1 MANISLDIKANTQ
14 KALGEFKKLSRELDN
29 KFLVQGLKL
38 DVVKT
43 AFRDITRQFDS
54 AVSDQGFKAGETATQ
69 LRNNL
74 SANLVALKRFG
85 GEASNQL
92 SGQLQDITAT
102 LRAQGTIGA
111 EAYTA
116 AINNISFADFG
127 GTNAERKQQFKKLT
141 EEIAIFGQETADVYS
156 IPAAPDLAETLA
168 GDMSADD
175 AFEFG
180 SPMTNLINKVIRE
193 APGGLAELSSLSS
206 IQRTKLLETI
216 VDTFQEEESFI
227 KGKADL
233 EKSAPFL
240 RIRREIEGLFEPT
253 KGIFGALRE
262 ITIGKETTSLVQE
275 AAKLINTIFGRETG
289 IFAILNK
296 SLSDTFG
303 GFDVLGIIIQGTK
316 LLTFGLEKLGEFFG
330 SETFKSFL
338 EVFTPIQEAFEGV
351 LANGFSFNPS
361 SINEFIDQI
370 FASIQGLI
378 TNIGEFIKGID
389 GSKIGGIVSNLFDN
403 LVETVKVL
411 FGTISELIK
420 GIDAG
425 QLGGVIAS
433 ALDSLT
439 EILPSLI
446 SLLGTAL
453 GKAVEV
459 AASTFAQSSGGTKLA
474 LGALGTGLIADN
486 VTKFFTGG
494 EGIIGTVLG
503 GVKSALRKKFP
514 VLNGLLNKGENAVA
528 VRGSDE
534 QRWKLLYEKLDRI
547 IAKLGGGGGLLD
559 LFDPLKSRKPNPYR
573 SGSRFTPRLTGSP
586 NARLPGTSALPRLPG
601 AGGAPRLPGSNV
613 IPRRLPGVSPRNL
626 TNVTPGAPRGGG
638 GFGGPK
644 SIGGPIV
651 DVTAYAVDDVVGA
664 LPGASRGATTAARIA
679 PKILGAANTIG
690 KIATPLTLLI
700 GGIRAFQTITDK
712 EKTQREKTRGVTQ
725 IGAGVAGGL
734 AGGALGLKAGAAI
747 GSLFGPG
754 VGTAIGGGIGTLLGG
769 LLGAVAGEEAVKALS
784 DPIIDGITEFG
795 GAVGT
800 FFVGLWGGTTNFFGA
815 WGKSIADFFGK
826 EGPIQKTGAFAKK
839 LYEDLGGGI
848 STVWEGITDS
858 FTSITD
864 WFKEK
869 LDPITALLPG
879 GDTKSADG
887 KALGGAGRGLTL
899 VGENGPELVNLGSGS
914 VVTPQS
920 SFAGL
925 FGGGGGKGGVVNNNI
940 VVNINAPGAELFA
953 NEIADNVLEKMDEI
967 FENQKALG
975 VKTN

>member
-54 AVSDQGFKAGETATQ
+54 AVSDQGFKAGETAAQ

-74 SANLVALKRFG
+74 STNLIALKRFG
-85 GEASNQL
+85 SDASIQL
-92 SGQLQDITAT
+92 SKDLVGIAST
-102 LRAQGTIGA
+102 LRAQGVIGA

-116 AINNISFADFG
+116 ALRDISFAEFG
-127 GTNAERKQQFKKLT
+127 GTEAQRKEQFKKLT
-141 EEIAIFGQETADVYS
+141 KEIAIFGQDTADVYGEN
-156 IPAAPDLAETLA
+156 IVPDLSKILKGQT
-168 GDMSADD
+168 SAAD
-175 AFEFG
+175 AFGVG
-180 SPMTNLINKVIRE
+180 SATTNLINKIIRDS
-193 APGGLAELSSLSS
+193 GTGLSELSSISNV
-206 IQRTKLLETI
+206 QRTKLLETI
-216 VDTFQEEESFI
+216 VDTFKQEETFI
-227 KGKADL
+227 EGKADL
-233 EKSAPFL
+233 EKTAPFL

-262 ITIGKETTSLVQE
+262 ITIGDETTSLVQE
-275 AAKLINTIFGRETG
+275 AAKLINSIFGRKG

-296 SLSDTFG
+296 TLSDVFG
-303 GFDVLGIIIQGTK
+303 NFDVLGVIIRGTK
-316 LLTFGLEKLGEFFG
+316 LLTSGLEKLGEFFG

-338 EVFTPIQEAFEGV
+338 EIFIPIQEAFEGV
-351 LANGFSFNPS
+351 LASGFSFNPT

-370 FASIQGLI
+370 FASIRGLI

-403 LVETVKVL
+403 LVDTVKVL
-411 FGTISELIK
+411 FSTISELIK

-425 QLGGVIAS
+425 QLGGVIAA

-494 EGIIGTVLG
+494 EGILG
-503 GVKSALRKKFP
+503 ILKKAIIDKIPLVGALVKKT
-514 VLNGLLNKGENAVA
+514 EN
-528 VRGSDE
+528 VRAAKGSDQE
-534 QRWKLLYEKLDRI
+534 RWALLYTKLDEI
-547 IAKLGGGGGLLD
+547 IGKLGGGGGLLD
-559 LFDPLKSRKPNPYR
+559 LLNRGGRGGSRSPNLYR
-573 SGSRFTPRLTGSP
+573 SGSRFTPRLGGSRNLNLLRSGGGP
-586 NARLPGTSALPRLPG
+586 SLPGTGPRPLLPG
-601 AGGAPRLPGSNV
+601 AGPRP
-613 IPRRLPGVSPRNL
+613 RLPGVSPRNL
-626 TNVTPGAPRGGG
+626 VNVTPGGPRGGG
-638 GFGGPK
+638 GFGGPRG
-644 SIGGPIV
+644 IGGQIV

-664 LPGASRGATTAARIA
+664 LPGASRGTSTVARIA
-679 PKILGAANTIG
+679 PKILGAANVIG
-690 KIATPLTLLI
+690 KIAAPLTLLI
-700 GGIRAFQTITDK
+700 GGIRAFQTVTDK
-712 EKTQREKTRGVTQ
+712 EKSEREKTRGVTQ

-784 DPIIDGITEFG
+784 DPIIDGITDFSKAIG
-795 GAVGT
+795 G
-800 FFVGLWGGTTNFFGA
+800 FFVDLWKGTGNFFSG
-815 WGKSIADFFGK
+815 WGKSIMNFFGK

-839 LYEDLGGGI
+839 LYEDLGGSI
-848 STVWEGITDS
+848 STTWDNITGT
-858 FTSITD
+858 FKSITD
-864 WFKEK
+864 WLKEK
-869 LDPITALLPG
+869 TGPFADFLKGNTDGQGNPIEG
-879 GDTKSADG
+879 G

-925 FGGGGGKGGVVNNNI
+925 FGSGGGNGGVVNNI

-953 NEIADNVLEKMDEI
+953 NEIANNIIEKLDEVY
-967 FENQKALG
+967 ENEQALL
-975 VKTN
+975 VNTR

>member
-92 SGQLQDITAT
+92 SGQLTEIAAT

-116 AINNISFADFG
+116 ALKGISFAEFG
-127 GTNAERKQQFKKLT
+127 GTEAERKQQFKKLT
-141 EEIAIFGQETADVYS
+141 EEIAIFGQETADVYGQNVV
-156 IPAAPDLAETLA
+156 PDLTKILKGE
-168 GDMSADD
+168 MSAED
-175 AFEFG
+175 AFGIG
-180 SPMTNLINKVIRE
+180 SATTNLINDLIRSQ
-193 APGGLAELSSLSS
+193 GVGLSQLSS
-206 IQRTKLLETI
+206 ISNIERTKLLESI
-216 VDTFQEEESFI
+216 VSAFQEEESFI

-262 ITIGKETTSLVQE
+262 ITIGEETTSLVQE

-296 SLSDTFG
+296 SLSDTFE
-303 GFDVLGIIIQGTK
+303 GFDVLGVIIRGTK

-361 SINEFIDQI
+361 SINKFIDQI
-370 FASIQGLI
+370 FDSIQGLI

-425 QLGGVIAS
+425 QLGGVIAG

-459 AASTFAQSSGGTKLA
+459 AGSTFAQSSGGTKLA

-494 EGIIGTVLG
+494 EGILGILKKAIINKIPFIGKL
-503 GVKSALRKKFP
+503 VKKT
-514 VLNGLLNKGENAVA
+514 EN
-528 VRGSDE
+528 VRAAKGSDQE
-534 QRWKLLYEKLDRI
+534 RWNLLYQKLDTI
-547 IAKLGGGGGLLD
+547 IEKLGGGEIFDLLNNKRS
-559 LFDPLKSRKPNPYR
+559 PRPYR
-573 SGSRFTPRLTGSP
+573 SGARTRLRLARAKNP
-586 NARLPGTSALPRLPG
+586 NFLRSGRPTASPGTGGVPRVPGTGPTPRLPG
-601 AGGAPRLPGSNV
+601 FP
-613 IPRRLPGVSPRNL
+613 PRNL
-626 TNVTPGAPRGGG
+626 TNVTPGGPRGGG

-644 SIGGPIV
+644 GIGGQIV

-679 PKILGAANTIG
+679 PKILGAANVIG

-725 IGAGVAGGL
+725 IGAGVAGGF
-734 AGGALGLKAGAAI
+734 AGGALGLKAGALV
-747 GSLFGPG
+747 GSLFPG
-754 VGTAIGGGIGTLLGG
+754 VGTAVGAGVGTLLGG
-769 LLGAVAGEEAVKALS
+769 LLGAIAGEEAVKALS

-815 WGKSIADFFGK
+815 WGKSIMDFFGK

-858 FTSITD
+858 FDSITNWLKD
-864 WFKEK
+864 K
-869 LDPITALLPG
+869 LAPITNLLNPG
-879 GDTKSADG
+879 GNTEEG
-887 KALGGAGRGLTL
+887 KKRALGGAGRGLTL

-925 FGGGGGKGGVVNNNI
+925 FGGGGGGGVINNNI

-953 NEIADNVLEKMDEI
+953 NEIADSVMEKMDEI
-967 FENQKALG
+967 YENQKALG
-975 VKTN
+975 VKTT

>member
-54 AVSDQGFKAGETATQ
+54 AVSDQGFKAGETAAQ

-74 SANLVALKRFG
+74 SANLVALRRFG

-92 SGQLQDITAT
+92 SGQLQEITAT

-111 EAYTA
+111 EAYTVA
-116 AINNISFADFG
+116 LKGISFAEFG
-127 GTNAERKQQFKKLT
+127 GTEEERKQQFKKLT
-141 EEIAIFGQETADVYS
+141 KEIAIFGQETADVYGQNVV
-156 IPAAPDLAETLA
+156 PDLTKILKGE
-168 GDMSADD
+168 MSAED
-175 AFEFG
+175 AFGIG
-180 SPMTNLINKVIRE
+180 SATTNLINDLIRSQ
-193 APGGLAELSSLSS
+193 GVGLSQLSS
-206 IQRTKLLETI
+206 ISNIERTKLLESI
-216 VDTFQEEESFI
+216 VSAFQEEESFI

-262 ITIGKETTSLVQE
+262 ITIGDETTSLVQE

-316 LLTFGLEKLGEFFG
+316 LLTSGLEKLGEFFG

-361 SINEFIDQI
+361 SINKFIDQI
-370 FASIQGLI
+370 FDSIQGLI

-411 FGTISELIK
+411 FGTISKLIK

-425 QLGGVIAS
+425 QLGGVIAA

-459 AASTFAQSSGGTKLA
+459 AGSTIAQSSGGTKLA

-486 VTKFFTGG
+486 VTKFLTGG
-494 EGIIGTVLG
+494 EGILGLIKKAIINKIPFIGKLVEKT
-503 GVKSALRKKFP
+503 
-514 VLNGLLNKGENAVA
+514 ENARA
-528 VRGSDE
+528 AKGSDQE
-534 QRWKLLYEKLDRI
+534 RWNLLYQKLDTI
-547 IAKLGGGGGLLD
+547 SEKLGGGNGLLD
-559 LFDPLKSRKPNPYR
+559 LLRRKSPRSPNPYR
-573 SGSRFTPRLTGSP
+573 SGSRFTPRLTGSSS
-586 NARLPGTSALPRLPG
+586 ARLPGTSTLPRLPG

-644 SIGGPIV
+644 GIGGQIV

-679 PKILGAANTIG
+679 PKILGAANVIG

-747 GSLFGPG
+747 GTVLGGPA
-754 VGTAIGGGIGTLLGG
+754 GTAIGGGIGTLLGG
-769 LLGAVAGEEAVKALS
+769 FLGAVAGEEAVKALS

-815 WGKSIADFFGK
+815 WGKSIMDFFGK

-858 FTSITD
+858 FASITN

-869 LDPITALLPG
+869 LDPITARLPG
-879 GDTKSADG
+879 GNTESKDG

-925 FGGGGGKGGVVNNNI
+925 FGGGGGGRGGVINNNI

-967 FENQKALG
+967 YENQKALG
-975 VKTN
+975 VKTT

>member
-1 MANISLDIKANTQ
+1 
-14 KALGEFKKLSRELDN
+14 
-29 KFLVQGLKL
+29 
-38 DVVKT
+38 
-43 AFRDITRQFDS
+43 
-54 AVSDQGFKAGETATQ
+54 
-69 LRNNL
+69 
-74 SANLVALKRFG
+74 
-85 GEASNQL
+85 
-92 SGQLQDITAT
+92 
-102 LRAQGTIGA
+102 
-111 EAYTA
+111 
-116 AINNISFADFG
+116 
-127 GTNAERKQQFKKLT
+127 
-141 EEIAIFGQETADVYS
+141 
-156 IPAAPDLAETLA
+156 
-168 GDMSADD
+168 MSAED
-175 AFEFG
+175 AFGIG
-180 SPMTNLINKVIRE
+180 SATTNLINDLIRSQ
-193 APGGLAELSSLSS
+193 GVGLSQLSS
-206 IQRTKLLETI
+206 ISNIERTKLLESI
-216 VDTFQEEESFI
+216 VSAFQEEESFI

-262 ITIGKETTSLVQE
+262 ITIGEETTSLVQE

-296 SLSDTFG
+296 SLSDTFE
-303 GFDVLGIIIQGTK
+303 GFDVLGVIIRGTK

-361 SINEFIDQI
+361 SINEFIDTI

-494 EGIIGTVLG
+494 EGILGLIKKAIINKLPIIGDA
-503 GVKSALRKKFP
+503 SKK
-514 VLNGLLNKGENAVA
+514 LDNAKA
-528 VRGSDE
+528 ARGSDQ
-534 QRWKLLYEKLDRI
+534 QRWNLLYQKLDEI
-547 IAKLGGGGGLLD
+547 SKKLGGGVDLLD
-559 LFDPLKSRKPNPYR
+559 ILRRKGPRSPNPYR
-573 SGSRFTPRLTGSP
+573 SGSRFTPRLTGSST
-586 NARLPGTSALPRLPG
+586 ARLPGTSTLPRLPGTGGAPRLPRTSTLPRLPG
-601 AGGAPRLPGSNV
+601 AGPRP
-613 IPRRLPGVSPRNL
+613 RLPGVSPRNL
-626 TNVTPGAPRGGG
+626 TNVTPGGPRGGG

-644 SIGGPIV
+644 GIGGQIV

-679 PKILGAANTIG
+679 PKILGAANVIG

-725 IGAGVAGGL
+725 IGAGVAGGF
-734 AGGALGLKAGAAI
+734 AGGALGLKAGALV
-747 GSLFGPG
+747 GSLFPG
-754 VGTAIGGGIGTLLGG
+754 VGTAVGAGVGTLLGG
-769 LLGAVAGEEAVKALS
+769 LLGAIAGEEAVKALS

-815 WGKSIADFFGK
+815 WGKSIMDFFGK

-858 FTSITD
+858 FDSITNWLKD
-864 WFKEK
+864 K
-869 LDPITALLPG
+869 LAPITNLLNPG
-879 GDTKSADG
+879 GNTEEG
-887 KALGGAGRGLTL
+887 KKRALGGAGRGLTL

-925 FGGGGGKGGVVNNNI
+925 FGGGGGGGKGGVVNNI

-953 NEIADNVLEKMDEI
+953 NEIADSVMEKMDEI
-967 FENQKALG
+967 YENQKALG
-975 VKTN
+975 VKTT

>member
-54 AVSDQGFKAGETATQ
+54 AVSDQGFKAGETAAQ

-74 SANLVALKRFG
+74 STNLIALKRFG
-85 GEASNQL
+85 SDASIQL
-92 SGQLQDITAT
+92 SKDLVGIAST
-102 LRAQGTIGA
+102 LRAQGVIGA

-116 AINNISFADFG
+116 ALRDISFAEFG
-127 GTNAERKQQFKKLT
+127 GTEAQRKEQFKKLT
-141 EEIAIFGQETADVYS
+141 KEIAIFGQDTADVYGEN
-156 IPAAPDLAETLA
+156 IVPDLSKILKGQT
-168 GDMSADD
+168 SAAD
-175 AFEFG
+175 AFGVG
-180 SPMTNLINKVIRE
+180 SATTNLINKIIRDS
-193 APGGLAELSSLSS
+193 GTGLSELSSISNV
-206 IQRTKLLETI
+206 QRTKLLETI
-216 VDTFQEEESFI
+216 VDTFKQEETFI
-227 KGKADL
+227 EGKADL
-233 EKSAPFL
+233 EKTAPFL

-262 ITIGKETTSLVQE
+262 ITIGDETTSLVQE
-275 AAKLINTIFGRETG
+275 AAKLINSIFGRKG

-296 SLSDTFG
+296 TLSDVFG
-303 GFDVLGIIIQGTK
+303 NFDVLGVIIRGTK
-316 LLTFGLEKLGEFFG
+316 LLTSGLEKLGEFFG

-338 EVFTPIQEAFEGV
+338 EIFIPIQEAFEGV
-351 LANGFSFNPS
+351 LASGFSFNPA

-370 FASIQGLI
+370 FASIRGLI

-403 LVETVKVL
+403 LVDTVKVL
-411 FGTISELIK
+411 FSTISELIK

-425 QLGGVIAS
+425 QLGGVIAG

-494 EGIIGTVLG
+494 EGILGILKKAIIDRIPFIGG
-503 GVKSALRKKFP
+503 RID
-514 VLNGLLNKGENAVA
+514 KGKN
-528 VRGSDE
+528 VRAAKGSDQE
-534 QRWKLLYEKLDRI
+534 RWNLLYTKLDTI
-547 IAKLGGGGGLLD
+547 IEKLGGGGILD
-559 LFDPLKSRKPNPYR
+559 LLNNRRSPKTYR
-573 SGSRFTPRLTGSP
+573 SGPRTRLRLPGSRDLNLLKSGRPTALPGTGGVP
-586 NARLPGTSALPRLPG
+586 RLPGTGPRP
-601 AGGAPRLPGSNV
+601 
-613 IPRRLPGVSPRNL
+613 RLPGVSPRNL
-626 TNVTPGAPRGGG
+626 TNVTPGGPRGGG
-638 GFGGPK
+638 GFGGPRG
-644 SIGGPIV
+644 IGGQIV

-664 LPGASRGATTAARIA
+664 LPGASRGTSTVARIA
-679 PKILGAANTIG
+679 PKILGAANVIG
-690 KIATPLTLLI
+690 KIAAPLTLLI
-700 GGIRAFQTITDK
+700 GGIRAFQTVTDK
-712 EKTQREKTRGVTQ
+712 EKSEREKTRGVTQ
-725 IGAGVAGGL
+725 VGAGLAGGF

-784 DPIIDGITEFG
+784 DPIIDGITDFSKAIG
-795 GAVGT
+795 G
-800 FFVGLWGGTTNFFGA
+800 FFVDLWKGTGNFFSG
-815 WGKSIADFFGK
+815 WGKSIMNFFGK

-839 LYEDLGGGI
+839 LYEDLGGSI
-848 STVWEGITDS
+848 STTWDNITS
-858 FTSITD
+858 TFKSITE
-864 WFKEK
+864 WLKEK
-869 LDPITALLPG
+869 TGPFVDFLKGNTDGQGNPIEG
-879 GDTKSADG
+879 ER
-887 KALGGAGRGLTL
+887 ALGGAGRGLTL

-925 FGGGGGKGGVVNNNI
+925 FGSGGGKGGVVNNI

-953 NEIADNVLEKMDEI
+953 NEIANNIIEKLDEVY
-967 FENQKALG
+967 ENEQALL
-975 VKTN
+975 VNTR